1 MLDLFYNQSR
11 PFLRPKLSNGY
22 NCALTEKKNVKVNV
36 NAECWITLFLS
47 LDTGN
52 EQNFHEDR
60 EDNF

>member
-11 PFLRPKLSNGY
+11 PFLWPKLSNGY
-22 NCALTEKKNVKVNV
+22 NRALTEKKVKVDV
-36 NAECWITLFLS
+36 NAECWIIPFLS

-52 EQNFHEDR
+52 EKNFHDNR